1 MIRLFK
7 HYVPHAVLLLGLV
20 DAVLLVASAEIGWR
34 IRADQ
39 IGMVVGP
46 IAPRIPQLVS
56 FAAALQLA
64 LVAVGAYGVASF
76 LSLRFAA
83 ARLAVAI
90 ALGVMFLSL
99 IYFLVPALSL
109 WRSNLLYAMAVASVL
124 LVAVRALLGRT
135 LGGERFKRR
144 VLVLG
149 AGSRAA
155 RIQDLAEQ
163 PGVNFVTAG
172 FVSMGEAKPAVPGA
186 VPRDAIDNLAA
197 HVVERRASEVVL
209 ALEERRNALPL
220 KDLLRVRTA
229 GVQVHEISTFLER
242 QTGRIDLGS
251 VSPSWLIF
259 SDGFQSGRVLSTVV
273 KRSFDVAASLLLL
286 VVTLPIVLVT
296 ALLIKIE
303 SSGPALYRQK
313 RVGLYGQSFDILKLR
328 SMRQDAEVAGKA
340 VWAAEDDPRITRI
353 GRFIRKV
360 RIDELPQTWTVL
372 KGEMSF
378 VGPRPERPQF
388 VDSLEQQLP
397 FYAERHMVK
406 PGITGWAQINYPYG
420 ASIEDARHKLEY
432 DLYYAKNYSPFLDM
446 LILLQTLRVVLW
458 PSGAR

>member
-1 MIRLFK
+1 MVRLFK

-20 DAVLLVASAEIGWR
+20 DALLLIASAEIGWR

-39 IGMVVGP
+39 IGMAVGP
-46 IAPRIPQLVS
+46 VGSRLPQLLS
-56 FAAALQLA
+56 FAAALQVA

-90 ALGVMFLSL
+90 AMGVLFLAM

-124 LVAVRALLGRT
+124 LVVVRAVLGKS

-155 RIQDLAEQ
+155 RIEELAGQ
-163 PGVNFVTAG
+163 PGINFIVAG
-172 FVSMGEAKPAVPGA
+172 FIAMGDAAPAVAGA
-186 VPRDAIDNLAA
+186 VPRGDIDNLAA
-197 HVVERRASEVVL
+197 HVVEHRASEVIL

-220 KDLLRVRTA
+220 NDLLRVRTT

-242 QTGRIDLGS
+242 ETGRIDLGS

-259 SDGFQSGRVLSTVV
+259 SEGFASGRMLSSVL
-273 KRSFDVAASLLLL
+273 KRSFDVLASLLLL
-286 VVTLPIVLVT
+286 LLTLPIVLVT
-296 ALLIKIE
+296 AALIKLE
-303 SSGPALYRQK
+303 SPGPAFYRQR
-313 RVGLYGQSFDILKLR
+313 RVGLYNQGFDILKLR
-328 SMRQDAEVAGKA
+328 SMRQDAEVSGKA
-340 VWAAEDDPRITRI
+340 VWAAQNDPRVTRI

-372 KGEMSF
+372 RGEMSF

-388 VDSLEQQLP
+388 VESLEQQLP

-432 DLYYAKNYSPFLDM
+432 DLYYAKNYSPFLDL

-458 PSGAR
+458 PTGAR